1 MDSARLERAD
11 RACPPR
17 RRNQTQ
23 EPHCVADP
31 PRRAVWWSR
40 AALRRHAMA
49 APRVRAPRAPRSLL
63 FWGDIQGTKAHSSSI
78 APLYHITYHTCEYTL
93 RAHPMCTMASEG
105 LTGPRSPNRGLTAAR
120 PRRPQTR
127 HDGSTQRTHTAPSRC
142 TVRPFPSTTA
152 HNSPPR
158 AQHGRAG
165 SAEPRPRVEAEGRP
179 GLGLGLGWA
188 ESGSS
193 VAGARERGRPA
204 RRIFNM
210 PALGRR
216 STQRIATCGVAASIC
231 NDHSS
236 MVARLA

>member
-63 FWGDIQGTKAHSSSI
+63 YWGDIQGTKAHSSSI

-93 RAHPMCTMASEG
+93 RAHPTCTMASARVNEG
-105 LTGPRSPNRGLTAAR
+105 LARQTAAR
-120 PRRPQTR
+120 RVPGGPKRATTTQPSERTPPRPVVLLARFHRQLRTTR
-127 HDGSTQRTHTAPSRC
+127 RLAPS
-142 TVRPFPSTTA
+142 T
-152 HNSPPR
+152 
-158 AQHGRAG
+158 
-165 SAEPRPRVEAEGRP
+165 AEPAPPSHV
-179 GLGLGLGWA
+179 
-188 ESGSS
+188 
-193 VAGARERGRPA
+193 RG
-204 RRIFNM
+204 
-210 PALGRR
+210 
-216 STQRIATCGVAASIC
+216 
-231 NDHSS
+231 
-236 MVARLA
+236 